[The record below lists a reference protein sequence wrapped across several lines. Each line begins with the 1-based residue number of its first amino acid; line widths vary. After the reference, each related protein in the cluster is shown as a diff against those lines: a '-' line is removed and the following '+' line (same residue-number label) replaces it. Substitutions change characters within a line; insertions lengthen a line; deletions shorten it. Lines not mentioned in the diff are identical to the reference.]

1 MWWRISNKLTC
12 AGKAKLSDFR
22 WTHDPRAQYYEGIR
36 NVSLHFQGSIGKKII
51 NKSLNNTH

>member
-36 NVSLHFQGSIGKKII
+36 NVSLHFQGLIGKK
-51 NKSLNNTH
+51 S